1 MPLGTA
7 GPERRA
13 EAVSGSR
20 CGPEPR
26 PAQVWSQPG
35 GGGELGP
42 LLAPSA
48 EAVSPEQGRARAL
61 SAHQATWT
69 CSWSSSQ
76 TSPKQA
82 RERRGPSNLLME
94 MIVTLRQQKWC
105 GWATRSVR
113 GSTGPRAECLGSIF
127 PAVPRHT
134 PRHWLLGQRRVA
146 WGPALLTPSKTGQ
159 RWPICPP
166 PKPVTSA
173 FQGAQPGPPH
183 HTASSGRLHTC
194 SSPASTGGEPEF
206 PEPWGSPASGGS
218 APSRHQRLWWRPEPA
233 PQHGGQRG
241 GPAGGPYRSRW
252 WAAPGA
258 SCGS

>member
-1 MPLGTA
+1 MVWLGHPISA
-7 GPERRA
+7 GFHGAQSR
-13 EAVSGSR
+13 VSGF
-20 CGPEPR
+20 
-26 PAQVWSQPG
+26 
-35 GGGELGP
+35 
-42 LLAPSA
+42 
-48 EAVSPEQGRARAL
+48 
-61 SAHQATWT
+61 H
-69 CSWSSSQ
+69 
-76 TSPKQA
+76 
-82 RERRGPSNLLME
+82 
-94 MIVTLRQQKWC
+94 
-105 GWATRSVR
+105 
-113 GSTGPRAECLGSIF
+113 F

-166 PKPVTSA
+166 SKPVTSA

-206 PEPWGSPASGGS
+206 PEPWGSPAAGGS
-218 APSRHQRLWWRPEPA
+218 APSRHQRLCPAAWWRPEPA
-233 PQHGGQRG
+233 PQHGGQRR
-241 GPAGGPYRSRW
+241 GPAGGPYHSRW